1 MAKSNDP
8 IDLETV
14 HEAIATIFDQVQTS
28 LANHKKNCVALY
40 KLHLRA
46 AEVARPTQKKNG
58 TTTTKF
64 VGERA
69 FADAFL
75 DMLNRVLEMKK
86 GPAAAD
92 RIVKFVGSYV
102 QYLNEKGEWKE
113 P

>member
-46 AEVARPTQKKNG
+46 AEVAKPTQKKNG
-58 TTTTKF
+58 ATTTKF

-102 QYLNEKGEWKE
+102 QYLNEKGE
-113 P
+113 